1 MDHWSDTNKWLIDWL
16 RGINSMSAYFSLGR
30 IQKLNFLHVAYTRNP
45 DRPNGGPIPFLD
57 HLEQQVYNTGLSRKD
72 FVAPIFRWLLK
83 CWDILNFCLSESNEM
98 HPRRLSYRYLYPS
111 YRLTFFWTCYS
122 FKLTKQIQTN
132 QQTKVQPPF
141 TIDRNSAGKFLET
154 PYTYN
159 RITQR
164 WNFAW

>member
-1 MDHWSDTNKWLIDWL
+1 MDHWSDTNKWLIARYKFDVCVL
-16 RGINSMSAYFSLGR
+16 FSRPYTKAQFSTR
-30 IQKLNFLHVAYTRNP
+30 IAYTRNP
-45 DRPNGGPIPFLD
+45 DRPNGGPIRFLD
-57 HLEQQVYNTGLSRKD
+57 HLEQQVYNTSLSRKD
-72 FVAPIFRWLLK
+72 FIAPIFRWLLK